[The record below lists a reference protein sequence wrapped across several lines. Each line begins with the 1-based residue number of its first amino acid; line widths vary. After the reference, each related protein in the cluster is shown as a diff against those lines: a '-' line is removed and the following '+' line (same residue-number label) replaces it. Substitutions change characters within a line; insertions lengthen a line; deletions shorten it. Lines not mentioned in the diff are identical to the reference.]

1 VAEGRRQRAG
11 ARSVPIAH
19 ERQTLPLIHTDNTDQ
34 DRVRDK
40 RKFCAKDEGPQIL
53 SNPRAASDAEPI
65 SRILYGVAAA
75 DGHSSRPV
83 ITERLKRPTRK
94 FGAPS
99 RHAWKTACAVIHSFP
114 IWSCS
119 VWGLPCVTH
128 YCGTGAL
135 LPHLFTLTATVEHLR
150 LCGLALTLP
159 SRPAQKRIGFHRF
172 TYVRRYIFCCTGRR
186 ATPVPRRNAIL
197 KDPPGRYPAHCSV
210 EFGLSSLWIAQPGK
224 PGVHEPDSDHP
235 VRHQLPI
242 L

>member
-1 VAEGRRQRAG
+1 M
-11 ARSVPIAH
+11 S
-19 ERQTLPLIHTDNTDQ
+19 
-34 DRVRDK
+34 
-40 RKFCAKDEGPQIL
+40 
-53 SNPRAASDAEPI
+53 EPI

-83 ITERLKRPTRK
+83 ITDRLKRPTRK

-99 RHAWKTACAVIHSFP
+99 RHALKMACAILNSFP

-119 VWGLPCVTH
+119 VWGLPCVAH

-135 LPHLFTLTATVEHLR
+135 LPHLFTLTALTQGLR
-150 LCGLALTLP
+150 NGLRPASP
-159 SRPAQKRIGFHRF
+159 SRPVRAERLSPFGSPRSRTSQAPRACACLAFASGSKANWLSPF
-172 TYVRRYIFCCTGRR
+172 TYVRRYILCGTFRR
-186 ATPVPRRNAIL
+186 ATPAPRRNAIL
-197 KDPPGRYPAHCSV
+197 KHPPGRYPAHCSV